1 MKKYFYTSI
10 CAIVLLTVFAAF
22 TNNNVVSDV
31 ETIQVSSI
39 EELDTLSNFT
49 FALFSDNQGASPYD
63 NIHMTRMNSWMKKSN
78 VNFVIGIGDHL
89 MQQDDRNFLS
99 FLLTDKWWYNNF
111 YPTIA
116 DAENAYFGKS
126 QADKYSGGALL
137 KLMQFKTRKDIQ
149 LRENGSEYYAVKQV
163 NGYKVHIITLHF
175 PDQPANDSAF
185 SEDSKK
191 FMIEKINTI
200 QKTDKDIIVVNAH
213 SRYGFWIDN
222 LNNSQREILMNKAD
236 LVLSGTT
243 HYFEKYL
250 LDAKYNNKKVP
261 LIINCGS
268 PTNAHFGA
276 HNGYVQINFL
286 AKEKS
291 LVAQYIN
298 LDQASRT
305 LAPTKEAFVK
315 HLNGK
320 VKRVVFAK
328 PQIS

>member
-1 MKKYFYTSI
+1 MKKYFKSV
-10 CAIVLLTVFAAF
+10 ALSIVLIAVLSAF
-22 TNNNVVSDV
+22 TSTTAVV
-31 ETIQVSSI
+31 ETENINISSV
-39 EELDTLSNFT
+39 EDLDNSSEFS

-63 NIHMTRMNSWMKKSN
+63 NIHMTRMNSWMRKSN
-78 VNFVIGIGDHL
+78 VEFVIGVGDHI

-99 FLLTDKWWYNNF
+99 YILRDAWWYKNF

-137 KLMQFKTRKDIQ
+137 KLLHFKTRKDIE
-149 LRENGSEYYAVKQV
+149 LRDNDAEYYAVKEV
-163 NGYKVHIITLHF
+163 KGYKIHIISLHF

-191 FMIEKINTI
+191 FMMNKLNSIV
-200 QKTDKDIIVVNAH
+200 KTDKDIIIINAH

-222 LNNSQREILMNKAD
+222 LNPKQRETVMNKAD
-236 LVLSGTT
+236 MLLSGTT

-250 LDAKYNNKKVP
+250 LDAKYNNKKTP

-268 PTNAHFGA
+268 PTQAHFGS
-276 HNGYVQINFL
+276 HNGYVQVNFL
-286 AKEKS
+286 AKEKT
-291 LVAQYIN
+291 LVTQYVN
-298 LDQASRT
+298 LDNATRELST
-305 LAPTKEAFVK
+305 PKETFVK

-320 VKRVVFAK
+320 VKRGIFTT
-328 PQIS
+328 PRIS

>member
-1 MKKYFYTSI
+1 MKKYFFTALSSI
-10 CAIVLLTVFAAF
+10 IIISTLVAF
-22 TNNNVVSDV
+22 TSTTAISEIENIN
-31 ETIQVSSI
+31 ISSV
-39 EELDTLSNFT
+39 EELDSLSDFS
-49 FALFSDNQGASPYD
+49 FALFSDNQGASPFD
-63 NIHMTRMNSWMKKSN
+63 NIQMSRMNSWMKKSN

-99 FLLTDKWWYNNF
+99 YILRDSWWYKNF

-126 QADKYSGGALL
+126 QGDKYSGGALL
-137 KLMQFKTRKDIQ
+137 KLMQFKTRKDIA
-149 LRENGSEYYAVKQV
+149 LRENSSEYYAVRKV
-163 NGYKVHIITLHF
+163 NGYTIHIITLHF

-185 SEDSKK
+185 SEDSKR
-191 FMIEKINTI
+191 FMTNTI
-200 QKTDKDIIVVNAH
+200 NSIVKTEKDIIIVNAH

-222 LNNSQREILMNKAD
+222 LNVQQRETLMNKAD

-250 LDAKYNNKKVP
+250 LDAKYSNKKVP

-268 PTNAHFGA
+268 PTNARFGA

-291 LVAQYIN
+291 LIAQYVN
-298 LDQASRT
+298 LDNSKRSLAS
-305 LAPTKEAFVK
+305 AKETFVK

-320 VKRVVFAK
+320 VKRAVFAT
-328 PQIS
+328 PRIS